1 MARTDMPAWEWK
13 GIPAG
18 APEGDHDRMQ
28 VIPAVRTRDR
38 WRPMPSI
45 ALGITVGTILL
56 VGGLIVAYLALTS
69 PVIGR
74 FIAPSRPTAGDWAAG
89 AFVWAITLVAPAVFV
104 GVGALRVVS
113 SMTDLRQR
121 RKAQAH
127 LLSTLDPSVAGDV
140 TIAPVVILPDGRRV
154 GELVIGRFGAAVVA
168 ELPPPGAA
176 RVHEGNWQVRASGGR
191 WLPIENVLDR
201 VSRDAER
208 VRRWLS
214 DADADHLV
222 KVYAAVVSGDP
233 AIERTPSCA
242 VVDPD
247 QVAEW
252 LAALPPQRGL
262 TPARIDRLIETV
274 RAAA

>member
-1 MARTDMPAWEWK
+1 
-13 GIPAG
+13 
-18 APEGDHDRMQ
+18 MQ

-45 ALGITVGTILL
+45 ALGIVVGTVLL
-56 VGGLIVAYLALTS
+56 VGGLVVAYLSLTS

-74 FIAPSRPTAGDWAAG
+74 FMAPDRPTTGDWAAG

-104 GVGALRVVS
+104 AVGALRIVS
-113 SMTDLRQR
+113 SMTDLRR
-121 RKAQAH
+121 RNRAKGR
-127 LLSTLDPSVAGDV
+127 LSAIDPSTAGDV
-140 TIAPVVILPDGRRV
+140 TIAPQVILPDGRRV

-168 ELPPPGAA
+168 ELPPRGVT
-176 RVHEGNWQVRASGGR
+176 RVRHGHWEVRVADGR
-191 WLPIENVLDR
+191 WLPIENALDH
-201 VSRDAER
+201 VSRDADR

-222 KVYAAVVSGDP
+222 KVYAAVVSADP
-233 AIERTPSCA
+233 TIERTPTCA
-242 VVDPD
+242 IVAPD
-247 QVAEW
+247 RIAEW

-262 TPARIDRLIETV
+262 TEARIDRLLEVI